1 MKEVK
6 TELTRDDIVDLLYKI
21 GASKVRNHETNDN
34 IQFTC
39 TVHGENNP
47 SAGVSISKQTWNC
60 FSCHEKGSLPWL
72 VYKSLPD
79 EFSSVREAQ
88 EFLSAEYG
96 VQFSPIDR
104 RILKGLRRYEEYN
117 DYEEKEKPRFE
128 LDRFELAPFKSG
140 KETYQ
145 YFFDRGFTKATL
157 KEYKI
162 GRDLANETVTVPLFW
177 EDNVL
182 AGIIGRY
189 IDPNRPHNQ
198 RYKIYNCPTGD
209 ILYPLHKLEVVND
222 TIILVE
228 GLLDALWLHQLGI
241 RNALATLTNNL
252 TDSQMDIVK
261 KYASTIIDF
270 TDNDKMGDIAT
281 RIIKQKC
288 KDEGLKYLSVKDNYP
303 QGKKDPQDLN
313 LGEINY
319 MLKHARGRVRKPIRK
334 IED

>member
-1 MKEVK
+1 MNKK
-6 TELTRDDIVDLLYKI
+6 TELTREDIVDLLYSL
-21 GASKVRNHETNDN
+21 GASKVRNNETNDN

-47 SAGVSISKQTWNC
+47 SAGVSIEKQQFNC
-60 FSCHEKGSLPWL
+60 FSCHEHGSLPWL

-79 EFSSVREAQ
+79 DFNSVQEAK
-88 EFLSAEYG
+88 EYLSDRYG
-96 VQFSPIDR
+96 VEYSPIDR
-104 RILKGLRRYEEYN
+104 RILKGLRRYE
-117 DYEEKEKPRFE
+117 DYGEEDEEEQRFE

-145 YFFDRGFTKATL
+145 YFFDRGFTKQTL
-157 KEYKI
+157 KEYQI
-162 GRDLANETVTVPLFW
+162 GRDLTNETVTVPIFW

-198 RYKIYNCPTGD
+198 RYKIYCNCPTGD
-209 ILYPLHKLEVVND
+209 FLYPLHKLEVTNN

-228 GLLDALWLHQLGI
+228 GLLDGLWLHQLGI
-241 RNALATLTNNL
+241 HNALALLTNNIS
-252 TDSQMDIVK
+252 DKQMDIVK
-261 KYASTIIDF
+261 KYATTVIDF
-270 TDNDKMGDIAT
+270 TDNDDMGNIAT

-288 KDEGLKYLSVKDNYP
+288 KDEGIRYLSVKDNYP
-303 QGKKDPQDLN
+303 KGTKDPQDLDKEQILN
-313 LGEINY
+313 
-319 MLKHARGRVRKPIRK
+319 MLKKARGSVRKPLRK